1 MAHAN
6 VTVYFD
12 YYSPYSYFVSRDLE
26 PRCDRLGVAV
36 EWRPVDVVAMLGLEQ
51 ADIYSPAKRRYVNMD
66 VFRSAAFHG
75 APINI
80 PKSWPMRSRLA
91 LRMSIVAAKQA
102 WYPAFRRRVFQ
113 AAWEEQQ
120 DIGDEAV
127 VAACVR
133 DAGGEPASV
142 LADATTSQ
150 IGERLRELT
159 REAMADGV
167 FGVPLMVF
175 EGEPFFG
182 RDRLDMLEWRLRGR
196 EQQDDSRP

>member
-1 MAHAN
+1 MAPAN

-12 YYSPYSYFVSRDLE
+12 YYSPYSYFVSLDLE
-26 PRCDRLGVAV
+26 PVCARYGVVV
-36 EWRPVDVVAMLGLEQ
+36 EWKPVDVVAMLGLEQ

-80 PKSWPMRSRLA
+80 PKPWPMRSRLA
-91 LRMSIVAAKQA
+91 LRVSIVAAKQA
-102 WYPAFRRRVFQ
+102 WYRAFRRRVFQ

-120 DIGDEAV
+120 DIGDAAV
-127 VAACVR
+127 LAACVR
-133 DAGGEPASV
+133 DAGGEAAPV
-142 LADATTSQ
+142 LAAATTAQ
-150 IGERLRELT
+150 TEERLRELT
-159 REAMADGV
+159 RAAMADGV

-196 EQQDDSRP
+196 DEGGSAS